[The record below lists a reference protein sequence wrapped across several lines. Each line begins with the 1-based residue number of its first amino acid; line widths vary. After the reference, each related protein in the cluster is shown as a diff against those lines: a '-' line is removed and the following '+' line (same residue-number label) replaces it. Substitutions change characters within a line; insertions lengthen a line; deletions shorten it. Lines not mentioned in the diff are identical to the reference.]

1 MFSYFAKDPYEV
13 VGKSVHKRKYYVYVP
28 LNRLFDRPQNISVSD
43 PKGNISVSNPKGNI
57 SVSNPKGNVSPPG
70 FNNNSFSNVSNLRFG
85 SWDPRILHDIMINDN
100 MINDTIN
107 DTINSPDNN
116 SSNNIKS
123 PNTINTPI
131 NIPFRVKDT
140 NIPSPRG
147 LPK

>member
-43 PKGNISVSNPKGNI
+43 PKGNIS
-57 SVSNPKGNVSPPG
+57 PPG

-85 SWDPRILHDIMINDN
+85 SWDPRILHDNMINDN

-107 DTINSPDNN
+107 SPD
-116 SSNNIKS
+116 NIKS
-123 PNTINTPI
+123 PNTINSPI
-131 NIPFRVKDT
+131 NSPRNIPFRVKDTNIPFRVKDT